1 MQEQHQPNASSEAL
15 CVKELPPD
23 IGLLNSH
30 RLHNATEA
38 GSSSLFLPGDQVSG
52 TKQHSKV
59 LPVNKPHMQIL
70 KEMRMRALNSD
81 FESGV

>member
-38 GSSSLFLPGDQVSG
+38 GSSSLFLPGNQVSG

-59 LPVNKPHMQIL
+59 LPVSKLHMQIL
-70 KEMRMRALNSD
+70 KEMRMRALNND